1 MKDYFVSAALLAV
14 MFLLGV
20 SVNRLLRQRS
30 TPTWALVTGFMAL
43 HASFFLFTYIFR
55 AAGLGFTALFRTYS
69 VFIVSALLASV
80 FVFLY
85 KGLYK
90 EYIRSATAFFSKKAG
105 FKIGLLLLILMLFV
119 LSFCISLRENPDSDD
134 SFYLAKAME
143 IIKTDRLSFREFEI
157 WLGWDDPVMHDSTDA
172 STLETLYAYLSV
184 LFGLPVA
191 VLCRKAVII
200 SFTAVVCCT
209 VFNLGI
215 SLFRDYD
222 SRLKALAMTAVYL
235 LLCVQYN
242 AIFDSVPYRQ
252 IFTMWHG
259 KALVCSVIF
268 PCIMTVCMDIYCHGE
283 KIVFSEWLLLALII
297 TASVSVSIIG
307 VNFTAIFCVVMAAPF
322 LIYRL
327 IKRQSIVPFLLPA
340 VTAMLPIIIFSG
352 ISLLTVIK
360 SNPFYFADFTPPDL
374 YNSFSKQFITES
386 NGVIL
391 LLFIAANLYFLF
403 RGTLNQKLLLVGT
416 SAFLVLTFLNPLF
429 ANAVAKYLTTSSVYW
444 RLYWIFP
451 IWTIIP
457 AALVGALAGIERKN
471 RRIYAAGFASLL
483 AALCLVLYSY
493 SGTAVFSD
501 PVTAVRCWYPKRNNP
516 YGLSSSC
523 VAAADAILADSDS
536 GLPLL
541 LDLSNGRGLMDI
553 RQYTADI
560 GLCFGIRDDQVE
572 EHTELIPGSD
582 VPISDLIL
590 DLRSD
595 VPCEDAE
602 LLHAALRQVK
612 ADYIYVWSELLPE
625 NDFLSPVLSAG
636 KMVLYRVEQA

>member
-30 TPTWALVTGFMAL
+30 TLTWALVTGFMAF

-259 KALVCSVIF
+259 KALVCAVIF